1 MIQGN
6 ALLIVFLILFI
17 ASASFE
23 TLLSGLN
30 IRHLCRHG
38 HQVPPVFAGHLDGN
52 PWRR

>member
-17 ASASFE
+17 APVLRIPALGAHHLAS
-23 TLLSGLN
+23 
-30 IRHLCRHG
+30 
-38 HQVPPVFAGHLDGN
+38 VPPRSADTPAFAGHLDGN